1 MFALLAW
8 FSMTCA
14 ACYTVASS
22 GMSHAAHRVSWQV
35 ANIRYMFYDTAMFD
49 QPETDEH
56 FARTNPHYEYYD
68 RYGRTAHAEPDLRR
82 ALSSP
87 VE

>member
-1 MFALLAW
+1 M
-8 FSMTCA
+8 
-14 ACYTVASS
+14 
-22 GMSHAAHRVSWQV
+22 
-35 ANIRYMFYDTAMFD
+35 ANVRYMFYDTTMFE

-68 RYGRTAHAEPDLRR
+68 RYGRRAPAESDLRG
-82 ALSSP
+82 AVSSP

>member
-1 MFALLAW
+1 
-8 FSMTCA
+8 
-14 ACYTVASS
+14 
-22 GMSHAAHRVSWQV
+22 V
-35 ANIRYMFYDTAMFD
+35 ANIRYMFYDTTMFD

-68 RYGRTAHAEPDLRR
+68 RYGRTAHSEPDLRG